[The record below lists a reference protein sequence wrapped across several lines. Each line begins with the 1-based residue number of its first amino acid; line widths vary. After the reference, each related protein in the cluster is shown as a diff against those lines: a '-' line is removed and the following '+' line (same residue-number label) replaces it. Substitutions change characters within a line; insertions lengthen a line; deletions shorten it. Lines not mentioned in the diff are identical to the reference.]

1 MAIINKYPYT
11 DFENLNLDW
20 IIQQV
25 KENNERLLD
34 LEYTFENEVSQ
45 AIDTYVDEHL
55 SQFMLTA
62 SYNATTR
69 TIKFAEE

>member
-20 IIQQV
+20 IIKQV
-25 KENNERLLD
+25 KENNERLLA
-34 LEYTFENEVSQ
+34 LQNTFENEIAD

-55 SQFMLTA
+55 STFLLKA
-62 SYNATTR
+62 SYNAQTK
-69 TIKFAEE
+69 TIIIEEA